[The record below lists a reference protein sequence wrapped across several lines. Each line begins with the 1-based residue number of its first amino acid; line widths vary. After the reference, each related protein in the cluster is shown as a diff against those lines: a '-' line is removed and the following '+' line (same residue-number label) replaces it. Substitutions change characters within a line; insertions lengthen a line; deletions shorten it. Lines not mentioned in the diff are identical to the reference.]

1 MPGFGIPACEYTVP
15 VMLGLLLVQHGLLG
29 EDITVQGI
37 ANLLLTK
44 QMRMLK
50 SHGKGYVCMQI
61 DTKEQVQY
69 YILTGML
76 KLEMVGVSGKGP
88 ILEVM

>member
-1 MPGFGIPACEYTVP
+1 MVCWEK
-15 VMLGLLLVQHGLLG
+15 
-29 EDITVQGI
+29 DIIVQGI
-37 ANLLLTK
+37 ANLLLTN

-50 SHGKGYVCMQI
+50 SHGRGYVCMQI

-69 YILTGML
+69 LYFDGDAETGN
-76 KLEMVGVSGKGP
+76 GGCFGGKGS

>member
-1 MPGFGIPACEYTVP
+1 MPRFGISACEYTVP
-15 VMLGLLLVQHGLLG
+15 VML
-29 EDITVQGI
+29 GI

-50 SHGKGYVCMQI
+50 SHGRGYVCMQI

-76 KLEMVGVSGKGP
+76 KLERVGVGGGKGP
-88 ILEVM
+88 S